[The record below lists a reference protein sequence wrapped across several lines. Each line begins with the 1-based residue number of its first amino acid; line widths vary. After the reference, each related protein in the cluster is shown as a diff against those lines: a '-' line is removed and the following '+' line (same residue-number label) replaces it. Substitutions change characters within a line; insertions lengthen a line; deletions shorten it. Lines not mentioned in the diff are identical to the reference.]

1 MSCASGACIKC
12 LLGPS
17 TRLSLINSACSQSE
31 ILVTEVI
38 EPQPTVAPKC
48 NSIHN
53 LLKPLGEGL
62 MDPDISIAVD
72 TESMLLMKNHP
83 HCHLT
88 KMKRRWAAF
97 LPHLSSDTRAYKNW
111 LSIGSVLL
119 QLMILSYFSCLCL
132 LDFVLT
138 LISSFLFF
146 TFLILQICLQSKR
159 EGGFAHT
166 SKQEGCNEKPGWV
179 APQMTRAVKPS
190 HECVLSFSSL
200 PLEQSPCFSCA
211 TFPLFEVDDPFPIT

>member
-111 LSIGSVLL
+111 YSQHRLSTTAAHDSILL
-119 QLMILSYFSCLCL
+119 FLPLLAWFCSYTYIFI
-132 LDFVLT
+132 FIFHFFNLT
-138 LISSFLFF
+138 NLPPE
-146 TFLILQICLQSKR
+146 Q
-159 EGGFAHT
+159 EGGGLCTHFQA
-166 SKQEGCNEKPGWV
+166 G
-179 APQMTRAVKPS
+179 R
-190 HECVLSFSSL
+190 L
-200 PLEQSPCFSCA
+200 
-211 TFPLFEVDDPFPIT
+211 